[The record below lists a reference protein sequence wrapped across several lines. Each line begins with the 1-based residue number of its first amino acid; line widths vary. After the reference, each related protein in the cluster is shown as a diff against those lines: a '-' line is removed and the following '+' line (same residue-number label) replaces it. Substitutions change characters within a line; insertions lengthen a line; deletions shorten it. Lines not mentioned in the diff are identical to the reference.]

1 MQSKNIVNKELEDIL
16 IEAIRCIFLNSSN
29 AYYFFFDVME
39 TVFLLGNINL
49 SYKVTL
55 YLEYIYENIIKE
67 SSFPLLFK
75 EKYKNLLFQNIN
87 LRLFENEETNFNQVH
102 LTSSYFENK
111 I

>member
-55 YLEYIYENIIKE
+55 YLEYIYENIIK
-67 SSFPLLFK
+67 LLNTAIKF
-75 EKYKNLLFQNIN
+75 YFQNTN
-87 LRLFENEETNFNQVH
+87 SLNE
-102 LTSSYFENK
+102 LG
-111 I
+111 